1 MLHVLNLY
9 QTCSFLRGLLL
20 ILKFAK
26 KKKKIKKKMEQ
37 PRLINIH
44 SSGPHSAA
52 ISSLCLGSHTG
63 LVYCTGSIDKMFSVW
78 AIGQNQPY
86 NVFGPLGSYV
96 TASQF
101 DRTEEIVV
109 CGTNGGSTIIYDIAN
124 KKSISQWSTTSS
136 TIHSVVFDPTNSE
149 NLAISCHDGK
159 VQLLAQK
166 CHAPIQTYQ
175 AGQKPIRCVSFS
187 NDGRYIACGGEDC
200 VVNIYDIRN
209 SGVLSYHHLHKDA
222 INVVQFHP
230 TEPILASGGADRSI
244 RFFDFNS
251 NEEME
256 PVLPLNTAEIKCI
269 RFTQKDNVALSLSSQ
284 LLNVV
289 GYNPTET
296 YDRFTF
302 SLGTVYDMQLVNDNI
317 IIASA
322 MRDRIMIN
330 RVKRDTLAPFSP
342 YAKRTKEPSRRSD
355 ANKDGS
361 PNRRIPADKQTN
373 QPQIPRRKS
382 EGFFRQT
389 TDLATEAFLQFR
401 KERGAYCTKMNERF
415 SRLNRLAELID
426 SVGVEQAI
434 QSISEGGDLQPEIAS
449 VCLDKMKSIKLESA
463 TPLMRIGEELFNTDP
478 EVALS
483 LIDAVLARFG
493 KISFATMRTVGSSP
507 ELEERKQLCNEMI
520 DAYRSITPKIA
531 AIARENTPL
540 GKTAKE
546 ILSDWQR
553 LV

>member
-1 MLHVLNLY
+1 MISGGCY
-9 QTCSFLRGLLL
+9 T
-20 ILKFAK
+20 
-26 KKKKIKKKMEQ
+26 KKKIKKKIISIMEQ
-37 PRLINIH
+37 PRLINIQN
-44 SSGPHSAA
+44 SGPHSAA

-86 NVFGPLGSYV
+86 TVFGPLGSYV
-96 TASQF
+96 TTSQF

-109 CGTNGGSTIIYDIAN
+109 CGTNGGSTIIYDISN
-124 KKSISQWSTTSS
+124 EKSISQWSTTSS

-149 NLAISCHDGK
+149 NLAISCHDGR

-166 CHAPIQTYQ
+166 CHAPVQSYQ
-175 AGQKPIRCVSFS
+175 AGQKPVRCVSFS
-187 NDGRYIACGGEDC
+187 ADGRYIACGGEDG
-200 VVNIYDIRN
+200 VVNIYDVRS

-230 TEPILASGGADRSI
+230 TEPILASGGCDRSI
-244 RFFDFNS
+244 RFFDFNI
-251 NEEME
+251 NEEMQ
-256 PVLPLNTAEIKCI
+256 PVLPLNTAEIKSI
-269 RFTQKDNVALSLSSQ
+269 RFTPKDNVVLSLSSQ

-302 SLGTVYDMQLVNDNI
+302 SLGTVYDMQIVNDNI

-322 MRDRIMIN
+322 MRDRVMIN

-342 YAKRTKEPSRRSD
+342 YGKRTKEPSRRSD
-355 ANKDGS
+355 ANKLGS
-361 PNRRIPADKQTN
+361 PSRRNAVEKQKQQQ

-382 EGFFRQT
+382 EGYFRET
-389 TDLATEAFLQFR
+389 TNLETEVFLQFR
-401 KERGAYCTKMNERF
+401 KERGSYCTKMNERC
-415 SRLNRLAELID
+415 SRLNRLADLIE
-426 SVGVEQAI
+426 SVGVEKAI
-434 QSISEGGDLQPEIAS
+434 QTISEGGDLQPEMAS

-463 TPLMRIGEELFNTDP
+463 TPLIRIGEELFNEDP

-493 KISFATMRTVGSSP
+493 KVSFATMRTVGSGP
-507 ELEERKQLCNEMI
+507 ELEERKRLCNEMI
-520 DAYRSITPKIA
+520 DAYRDVTPKIES
-531 AIARENTPL
+531 IARENTPL

-546 ILSDWQR
+546 ILSEWQR
-553 LV
+553 LVY